1 MPIINNAGDVA
12 LSYVSPTLRILPVV
26 VAGKHDTFWLFHIDV
41 RMQQTVE
48 ETMIQIHGL
57 FQSTEYRSSSA
68 IPRGCLSNLFLKE
81 YIHKAEISMV
91 DVPGEDP
98 EAATLPR
105 KVLITARQYSPELT
119 AFFRRPTLSKYFGAF
134 FNRYPDVLD
143 DPAQTR
149 FIFIH
154 HETSKTAVGITAAL
168 VVAFWLLLSALIGV
182 VRKKMETGVT
192 VAGVCIRVMALFVAV
207 IKGIQK

>member
-48 ETMIQIHGL
+48 ETMIQIHRL
-57 FQSTEYRSSSA
+57 LQSTEYRRSSA

-91 DVPGEDP
+91 IS
-98 EAATLPR
+98 ASYITYLISASITR
-105 KVLITARQYSPELT
+105 MRIHRVLACADETRSTSQAKIPK
-119 AFFRRPTLSKYFGAF
+119 RRPC
-134 FNRYPDVLD
+134 PE
-143 DPAQTR
+143 R
-149 FIFIH
+149 F
-154 HETSKTAVGITAAL
+154 
-168 VVAFWLLLSALIGV
+168 
-182 VRKKMETGVT
+182 
-192 VAGVCIRVMALFVAV
+192 
-207 IKGIQK
+207 